1 MTNMEVVSNLTAAA
15 SKAIWGDSTTEN
27 NETKGQEPLSGEKGN
42 TEAGEPYDKGNVEP
56 SSSTTTAPIR
66 AETSSVPHENVHA
79 QDLPTETVDKNLEG
93 TTLEPIT
100 DKADPTLNQDTSS
113 SSSTAVRPLTN
124 EPTGEKPITTTTN
137 NLPTPNFP
145 ILGGNPSLSVPTDST
160 TTAVTALDDGPQD
173 LTSKTGVTALD
184 SAPQDVKPSSSSPAP
199 IPGAQ
204 DSISQFGGADDP
216 VMAAA
221 KAETA
226 ADAAKPVGGLADTP
240 SSSDNLA
247 GVKTDLSAANT
258 KPEAKVDDSRT
269 SGDSGKFVKSEGIAA
284 EGGNFDAAKPGA
296 GKEAEGLVGK
306 DSGEDVGEEHH
317 GKEGKP
323 GKMSHLKEKIKE
335 KLHKH

>member
-1 MTNMEVVSNLTAAA
+1 MEVVSNLTAAA
-15 SKAIWGDSTTEN
+15 SKAIWGESTTEN

-42 TEAGEPYDKGNVEP
+42 VEAGEPYDKGNVEP
-56 SSSTTTAPIR
+56 SPSTTTAPIR
-66 AETSSVPHENVHA
+66 AETSSAPHENVHA

-100 DKADPTLNQDTSS
+100 DKADPTLNQNQDTSS

-137 NLPTPNFP
+137 NLPTANFP
-145 ILGGNPSLSVPTDST
+145 MLGGNPSLSAPTDST

-173 LTSKTGVTALD
+173 LTSKTGITALD
-184 SAPQDVKPSSSSPAP
+184 SAPQDVKSPP
-199 IPGAQ
+199 PVPGAQ
-204 DSISQFGGADDP
+204 DSISQFGGSDDP

-240 SSSDNLA
+240 SSSENLA

-258 KPEAKVDDSRT
+258 KPEAKTDVSRT
-269 SGDSGKFVKSEGIAA
+269 SGDSGKFVAA
-284 EGGNFDAAKPGA
+284 EGGNFDAANPGA
-296 GKEAEGLVGK
+296 GKEAEGLVAK
-306 DSGEDVGEEHH
+306 DHSEETGEEHH

-323 GKMSHLKEKIKE
+323 GKISHLKEKIKE

>member
-1 MTNMEVVSNLTAAA
+1 MEVVSNLTAAA

-27 NETKGQEPLSGEKGN
+27 NETKGQEPLSGVKGN

-66 AETSSVPHENVHA
+66 AETSSQPHENVHA

-93 TTLEPIT
+93 TSLEPIT
-100 DKADPTLNQDTSS
+100 DKPDPTLSKDTSS
-113 SSSTAVRPLTN
+113 SSTSTAVRPLTN

-137 NLPTPNFP
+137 TLPTPNFP
-145 ILGGNPSLSVPTDST
+145 MLGGNPSLSTPSDSN
-160 TTAVTALDDGPQD
+160 TTAVRALDDGPQD

-184 SAPQDVKPSSSSPAP
+184 SAPQDVKPSTTSSTAP
-199 IPGAQ
+199 VPGAQ
-204 DSISQFGGADDP
+204 DSISQFGGANDP

-226 ADAAKPVGGLADTP
+226 ADAAKPVGGLKDAP

-247 GVKTDLSAANT
+247 GVKTDLNAANT
-258 KPEAKVDDSRT
+258 KPEARVDEPRT
-269 SGDSGKFVKSEGIAA
+269 SGDSGKYVQSEGA
-284 EGGNFDAAKPGA
+284 GFDAAKPGA

-306 DSGEDVGEEHH
+306 DSSDETGEEHH

-323 GKMSHLKEKIKE
+323 GKITHLKEKIKE